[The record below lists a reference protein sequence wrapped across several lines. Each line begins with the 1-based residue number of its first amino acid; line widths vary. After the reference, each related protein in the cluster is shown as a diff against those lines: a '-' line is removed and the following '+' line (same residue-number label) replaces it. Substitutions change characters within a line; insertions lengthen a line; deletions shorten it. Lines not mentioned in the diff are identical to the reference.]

1 MIEQRFD
8 GVPHQHDDGQDPQDG
23 PIGDEQAFD
32 SSHDEA
38 ERVMPPAGEKP
49 RGHEYEGRKGQ
60 PEEDEK
66 NGKADENPA
75 DELGLGCTGPVMPGD
90 HHHHDP
96 QDQVDDRKERN
107 QHGNAREDVVKDG
120 QELEM
125 LFILIQEG
133 LLQMRLG

>member
-1 MIEQRFD
+1 MPSKRTTAIATYFAVTFFLLGSVRIISPFLEQRFD
-8 GVPHQHDDGQDPQDG
+8 GVPHQHKNGQDPQDG

-66 NGKADENPA
+66 NGKADE
-75 DELGLGCTGPVMPGD
+75 
-90 HHHHDP
+90 
-96 QDQVDDRKERN
+96 
-107 QHGNAREDVVKDG
+107 
-120 QELEM
+120 
-125 LFILIQEG
+125 
-133 LLQMRLG
+133 